1 MRVCNQI
8 VKEAKQAGLGL
19 GLGLGPA
26 RRAIGFHTPSLPRN
40 ISIAG
45 LRCKGVPRPRLTQ
58 ARR

>member
-1 MRVCNQI
+1 VRVCNQI
-8 VKEAKQAGLGL
+8 VKEAKQAGL

>member
-1 MRVCNQI
+1 VRVCNQI

-19 GLGLGPA
+19 GPA
-26 RRAIGFHTPSLPRN
+26 RRAIGFHTLPRN